1 MDIREETGSR
11 ALPNSTEAE
20 ISVLGAMLQDS
31 TAVLR
36 AAEQLVPED
45 FYHPEHKEIFTVMA
59 DMNRRQ
65 TAIDLVTVQTE
76 LSNKGSLDGVGGI
89 KYLMKIIRD
98 VPTTAN
104 VQEYINIVREKST
117 LRKLI
122 AASQGIMKDCYGQ
135 NKELQEV
142 LSSAEKSIFDIV
154 MNRQGGEELRPV
166 GEALEVA
173 YQKIE
178 ELAKLK
184 GELAGVPTG
193 FIDLDSMLTGLHPG
207 ELIIVG
213 ARPAMGKTSFA
224 MNIAEHAALNK
235 GKTTA
240 IFTLEMPREQIAM
253 RMLCSDARVDMQRVR
268 KGTLHDD
275 DWIRLAKTLGPL
287 SASHIYIDDT
297 AGLSPTQLRSRCRR
311 LMMDTGKLDLVVIDY
326 LGLMRSDGRA
336 ESRNM
341 EVSEISRALKAIA
354 LELKI
359 PIVACAQLS
368 RANKDRIDKR
378 PVLSDL
384 RDSGSIEQDADVVM
398 FLHRE
403 EYYNKDTEDKNIG
416 EVIVSKQRS
425 GPLGTVKLAW
435 LSEFTT
441 FANLARENGPGG
453 DAPF

>member
-1 MDIREETGSR
+1 MDIREETGGL

-20 ISVLGAMLQDS
+20 ISVLGAMLQNS

-36 AAEQLVPED
+36 AAEQLKPED
-45 FYHPEHKEIFTVMA
+45 FYHPEHQEIFRVLTEMSS
-59 DMNRRQ
+59 RQ
-65 TAIDLVTVQTE
+65 TAIDLVTVQAE
-76 LSNKGSLDGVGGI
+76 LSKKGTLDGVGGVR
-89 KYLMKIIRD
+89 YLMKINAD
-98 VPTTAN
+98 VPTAAN
-104 VQEYINIVREKST
+104 VQSYIDIVREKST

-122 AASQGIMKDCYGQ
+122 AASQDIMKDCYGQ
-135 NKELQEV
+135 NRELQDV
-142 LSSAEKSIFDIV
+142 LASAEKSIFDIV
-154 MNRQGGEELRPV
+154 MNRQGGEELKPI
-166 GEALEVA
+166 GEALEIA
-173 YQKIE
+173 YNKIE

-184 GELAGVPTG
+184 GDLAGVPTG
-193 FIDLDSMLTGLHPG
+193 FIDLDSMLAGLHPG

-224 MNIAEHAALNK
+224 MNIAEHAAVNK
-235 GKTTA
+235 GKTVA
-240 IFTLEMPREQIAM
+240 VFTLEMPREQIAL

-275 DWIRLAKTLGPL
+275 DWIRLAQSLGPL
-287 SASHIYIDDT
+287 SAAQMYIDDT
-297 AGLSPTQLRSRCRR
+297 SVLSPTQLRSRCRR

-341 EVSEISRALKAIA
+341 EVSEISRRLKAIA

-359 PIVACAQLS
+359 PIIACAQLS

-403 EYYNKDTEDKNIG
+403 EYYNKETEDKNIG

-435 LSEFTT
+435 LSEYTT
-441 FANLARENGPGG
+441 FANLARDSQNGE
-453 DAPF
+453 APF